1 LGLLNH
7 DRATI
12 KDILV
17 PHKFSVGQA
26 VDLVPRTLRAAAPG
40 QYEVRRLMPES
51 DRDTGDPSYQIKSVH
66 EKHERVVFES
76 DLMVSARSEA
86 VFT

>member
-1 LGLLNH
+1 M
-7 DRATI
+7 A
-12 KDILV
+12 
-17 PHKFSVGQA
+17 HKFSVGQA
-26 VDLVPRTLRAAAPG
+26 VDLVPRILRAAAPG

-76 DLMVSARSEA
+76 DLTLA
-86 VFT
+86 VRAGGLFSDSPA